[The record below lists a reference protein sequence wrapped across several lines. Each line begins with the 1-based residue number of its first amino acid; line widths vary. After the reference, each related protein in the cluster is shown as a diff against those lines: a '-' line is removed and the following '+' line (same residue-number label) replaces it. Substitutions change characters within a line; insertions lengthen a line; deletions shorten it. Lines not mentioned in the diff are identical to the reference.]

1 MALGKKDKHILEL
14 AFELSKMLKEQ
25 QFDKAWTYAGELNSL
40 LKNTEDLQL
49 NPEVIESIKKD
60 LKSYYFMNRE
70 YKKVTNRAYAIGCS
84 IERSTSI

>member
-60 LKSYYFMNRE
+60 LNSYYFMNRE

>member
-14 AFELSKMLKEQ
+14 AFELSKVLKEQ
-25 QFDKAWTYAGELNSL
+25 QFDKAWTCAGELNSL

-49 NPEVIESIKKD
+49 NPEVIEGIKKD
-60 LKSYYFMNRE
+60 LNSYYFMNRE

>member
-14 AFELSKMLKEQ
+14 AFELSKLLKEQ

-60 LKSYYFMNRE
+60 LNSYYFMNRE
-70 YKKVTNRAYAIGCS
+70 YKKVTKRAYAIGCS

>member
-14 AFELSKMLKEQ
+14 AFELSKVLKEQ

-60 LKSYYFMNRE
+60 LNSYYFMNRE

>member
-14 AFELSKMLKEQ
+14 AFELSKLLKEQ

-49 NPEVIESIKKD
+49 NLEVIESIKKD
-60 LKSYYFMNRE
+60 LNSYYFMNRE
-70 YKKVTNRAYAIGCS
+70 YKKVTKRAYAIGCS